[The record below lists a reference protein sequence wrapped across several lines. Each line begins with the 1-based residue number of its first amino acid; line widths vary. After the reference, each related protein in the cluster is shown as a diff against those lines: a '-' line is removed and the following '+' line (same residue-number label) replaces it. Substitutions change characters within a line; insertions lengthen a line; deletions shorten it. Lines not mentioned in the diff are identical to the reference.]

1 MEKKTFALEIKEL
14 NEEGKFSGHLS
25 TFGNVDSGGDVVD
38 PGAFKKTLRENK
50 AFAFLWSHQGMP
62 DTVAGSFVGNEDE
75 TGLAVNGG
83 FYLDLDGGLKAYKT
97 AKRLKGDGVKIGL
110 SMGYRAVKFVYET
123 IEGITVRRLKE
134 VKLKEGSITLWP
146 MNEQAQLETI
156 KEESETDLETKP
168 SKENHVCTLGSGD
181 YVRYRSET
189 RNHEGKPYTIRFGIK
204 KDGKAEEYEYF
215 YPVKNWAAAAAKAHC
230 ATHKGSFEAAIGK
243 SINFVCKSCGETL
256 TLTEPVDATLPGAEP
271 PKSEP
276 SELHSVLQKIADN
289 IKSR

>member
-1 MEKKTFALEIKEL
+1 MEKKTFELEFKEL
-14 NEEGKFSGHLS
+14 TEEGKFSGHLA
-25 TFGNVDSGGDVVD
+25 TFGNVDNGGDVVD

-62 DTVAGSFVGNEDE
+62 DTVAGSFQGKEDE
-75 TGLAVNGG
+75 TGLAIDGG
-83 FYLDLDGGLKAYKT
+83 FYLDLEGSLKAYKT
-97 AKRLKGDGVKIGL
+97 AKRLKNDGVKIGL
-110 SMGYRAVKFVYET
+110 SMGYRTIQYSYET
-123 IEGITVRRLKE
+123 VDGITIRHLKE

-168 SKENHVCTLGSGD
+168 SKENHVCTIGSGD
-181 YVRYRSET
+181 YARYRSET
-189 RNHEGKPYTIRFGIK
+189 REHDGKPYTIRFGIK

-230 ATHKGSFEAAIGK
+230 KDHKGSFEAATGK
-243 SINFVCKSCGETL
+243 AINFVCKSCGETL
-256 TLTEPVDATLPGAEP
+256 TLTQPADATVPGAEP
-271 PKSEP
+271 LKSEP

-289 IKSR
+289 FKSQ